1 LSAGYPPTSFI
12 HDTKGGFMP
21 VRSFVPTPN
30 IEEYAER
37 FKDYYRFERRSDG
50 VLLVEAHT
58 RGGPILLSVEDHR
71 ALGQMLKTVGADPE
85 NELLILTGTGD
96 EFMMETDEDGFALE
110 EEDLAHWAYE
120 YAYKDGR
127 INVSALIND
136 LEIPT
141 IGALNGP
148 GFHTEICLMCDISI
162 CSEDAVVFD
171 LHYDI
176 GSVPGDG
183 IHSCFQ
189 ELLGVKRAAY
199 ALLTGQAIDAKT
211 ALEYG
216 MVNEVVPREQ
226 LLNRAWQLADHIMT
240 QPRTIRRLTTQIV
253 RRPWRQRIT
262 NDLDGGFGIQ
272 MFGHLAQKAG
282 VHGENH
288 IRSTVDYVREGRK
301 NNFD

>member
-1 LSAGYPPTSFI
+1 MSLQP
-12 HDTKGGFMP
+12 
-21 VRSFVPTPN
+21 FVPTPDF
-30 IEEYAER
+30 EEYKER
-37 FKDYYRFERRSDG
+37 FKNHYKLERRPDG
-50 VLLVEAHT
+50 VILAQAHT
-58 RGGPILLSVEDHR
+58 RNGPIQLSVENHR
-71 ALGQMLKTVGADPE
+71 SVGQLFKTIGADPK
-85 NELLILTGTGD
+85 NEVLIFTGSGED
-96 EFMMETDEDGFALE
+96 FMMDADPEGFELE
-110 EEDLAHWAYE
+110 QKDLAYWAYE

-127 INVSALIND
+127 INVSSLVND

-141 IGALNGP
+141 IGVINGP
-148 GFHTEICLMCDISI
+148 GFHTEMCLMCDLTI
-162 CSEDAVVFD
+162 CAEDAILYD

-216 MVNEVVPREQ
+216 MINEIVPRGKLIE
-226 LLNRAWQLADHIMT
+226 RAYTLADHIMT
-240 QPRTIRRLTTQIV
+240 QPRTTRRLTTQIV

-272 MFGHLAQKAG
+272 MFAHLAKKAA
-282 VHGENH
+282 VHGRQH
-288 IRSTVDYVREGRK
+288 IGETVAYVRKGKK
-301 NNFD
+301 NNFDK

>member
-1 LSAGYPPTSFI
+1 MSLTNFL
-12 HDTKGGFMP
+12 
-21 VRSFVPTPN
+21 PTP
-30 IEEYAER
+30 EFEDYKEH
-37 FKDYYRFERRSDG
+37 FKNFYKLERREDG
-50 VLLVEAHT
+50 VLLVQAHT
-58 RGGPILLSVEDHR
+58 RGGPIQLSVENHR
-71 ALGQMLKTVGADPE
+71 SVGQLFKTIGADPD
-85 NELLILTGTGD
+85 NEIMIFTGSGE
-96 EFMMETDEDGFALE
+96 EFMMDSDPAGFKLE
-110 EEDLAHWAYE
+110 EENLDYWAYE

-127 INVSALIND
+127 INVSSLIND

-148 GFHTEICLMCDISI
+148 GFHTELCLMCDISI
-162 CSEDAVVFD
+162 CTEDTVIFD

-216 MVNEVVPREQ
+216 MVNEIVPREK
-226 LLNRAWQLADHIMT
+226 LVERAHQIADHIMT
-240 QPRTIRRLTTQIV
+240 QPRTTRRLTTQIV

-272 MFGHLAQKAG
+272 MFGHLAKKRAM
-282 VHGENH
+282 HGRSH
-288 IRSTVDYVREGRK
+288 IGSVVDYVRKGRK